1 MNYAFEGFA
10 HEFGRR
16 GGPRMGPFAGSGGGR
31 AHMRGA
37 PFQMWVAQTDDDVP
51 VDEGGHRE
59 RGRGKRGHG
68 DRGRRG
74 AGGGFGRGR
83 ESMRPGFGAGG
94 FGAGGFGPN
103 ADFGRGRGRGGRGR
117 RGDVRAAILL
127 LLEERPMHGYELIQQ
142 IADKSNG
149 TWKPSPGSIYPAL
162 SQLEDEGLV
171 LIDKVAGRKTA
182 ALTDEGRSHI
192 EQHREDLGS
201 PWDDVADSVGF
212 DARDLRAL
220 IGQLMGAAGQVAG
233 VGTPRQVELAADILV
248 EARKSMYRILAE
260 DGPHD
265 AEPDETVDAPDA
277 T

>member
-1 MNYAFEGFA
+1 
-10 HEFGRR
+10 
-16 GGPRMGPFAGSGGGR
+16 
-31 AHMRGA
+31 
-37 PFQMWVAQTDDDVP
+37 MWVAHS
-51 VDEGGHRE
+51 DEHGPSEDHGPRE

-68 DRGRRG
+68 ERSRHG
-74 AGGGFGRGR
+74 AGGPFGRGGR
-83 ESMRPGFGAGG
+83 EGMRPGFGP
-94 FGAGGFGPN
+94 GGFGPN

-142 IADKSNG
+142 IAEKSNG

-182 ALTDEGRSHI
+182 ALTDEGRTHT
-192 EQHREDLGS
+192 ENHRAELGS
-201 PWDDVADSVGF
+201 PWDDVAESVGV

-233 VGTPRQVELAADILV
+233 VGTPKQVEQAAEILT
-248 EARKSMYRILAE
+248 EARRSLYRILAE
-260 DGPHD
+260 DESDDRGS
-265 AEPDETVDAPDA
+265 DETGHTPDAP
-277 T
+277 

>member
-16 GGPRMGPFAGSGGGR
+16 GGPRMGLAGNRHGDPR
-31 AHMRGA
+31 RRGA
-37 PFQMWVAQTDDDVP
+37 PFQMWVAQDDEHGPAEDGKP
-51 VDEGGHRE
+51 DGGERHE
-59 RGRGKRGHG
+59 RGRGRRGHG
-68 DRGRRG
+68 EHGRRR
-74 AGGGFGRGR
+74 GGPVGRGR
-83 ESMRPGFGAGG
+83 DGMWPGGV
-94 FGAGGFGPN
+94 GAGGFGPN

-127 LLEERPMHGYELIQQ
+127 LLEDRPMHGYELIQQ
-142 IADKSNG
+142 IAEKSNG

-182 ALTDEGRSHI
+182 ALTAEGRRHVDD
-192 EQHREDLGS
+192 HRADLGS
-201 PWDDVADSVGF
+201 PWDDVADSVGI

-233 VGTPRQVELAADILV
+233 VGTVRQVDQAAEVLI
-248 EARKSMYRILAE
+248 EARRSLYRILAE
-260 DGPHD
+260 DASD
-265 AEPDETVDAPDA
+265 SSDSTDA

>member
-1 MNYAFEGFA
+1 MNHAFEGFA

-16 GGPRMGPFAGSGGGR
+16 AVSRQ
-31 AHMRGA
+31 MRGA
-37 PFQMWVAQTDDDVP
+37 PFQMWVAQSDDRGSSDDHGP
-51 VDEGGHRE
+51 RE
-59 RGRGKRGHG
+59 RGRGRRGHG
-68 DRGRRG
+68 ERNRHGD
-74 AGGGFGRGR
+74 GGPFGRGR
-83 ESMRPGFGAGG
+83 EGMRPAFGP
-94 FGAGGFGPN
+94 GGFGPN
-103 ADFGRGRGRGGRGR
+103 GDFGRGRGRGGRGR

-142 IADKSNG
+142 IAAKSNG

-182 ALTDEGRSHI
+182 ALTDEGRTHVDA
-192 EQHREDLGS
+192 HRGDLGS
-201 PWDDVADSVGF
+201 PWGDVAESVGV

-233 VGTPRQVELAADILV
+233 VGTPAQVEQAAEILT
-248 EARKSMYRILAE
+248 EARRSLYRILAD
-260 DGPHD
+260 DGPTD
-265 AEPDETVDAPDA
+265 RDPDDTVDAPDA